1 MIIDTL
7 VLAAQNPLYPAVIR
21 RTLQTIQQH
30 NPDTLAAGKYEI
42 QGEAIFFNVMEGET
56 RDINAQQPEFHRQY
70 IDIHLVLAGEEI
82 IGAGARGL
90 PLDPIAPFDEQKDL
104 GFCHRIDS
112 ESLIH
117 LQPGE
122 LAVIFPLEL
131 HRPMCTQG
139 VPSPLRK
146 IVVKIDS
153 ALLTDA

>member
-7 VLAAQNPLYPAVIR
+7 AHAAHNPIYPAVIR
-21 RTLQTIQQH
+21 RTLQAIEGHQ
-30 NPDTLAAGKYEI
+30 PATLPAGRYEI
-42 QGEAIFFNVMEGET
+42 QGDEIFFNVMEGET
-56 RDINAQQPEFHRQY
+56 RHIQDQQPEFHRRY

-82 IGAGARGL
+82 IGAGPEGL
-90 PLDPIAPFDEQKDL
+90 PMESVSPFDESKDL
-104 GFCHRIDS
+104 GFCLQIAS

-117 LQPGE
+117 LKPGA

-146 IVVKIDS
+146 IVVKVDS
-153 ALLTDA
+153 ALLTA